1 MSART
6 QQLMVKEFELDPT
19 ADIWLI
25 LDLHEDVHIA
35 APDHPVLS
43 GTPVRQK
50 TGWMPGLTRRPG
62 EEAPGDREDL
72 GLLTLE
78 PSTEEYSV
86 VVAASLAAYFLG
98 EGKSV
103 GMIAWGQHRVT
114 IPADRGGRQLI
125 KMLRA
130 LAVLRAEGDVP
141 LEEVLVGQQDLF
153 SKQDTLVIVTP
164 SLDESWVTA
173 LQLQLYRSASAAVVL
188 VEPGTVGGG
197 GNPLLTVSALSAL
210 NVTSYL
216 VKRDDAIDAALH
228 QQFGGPAARN
238 LR

>member
-1 MSART
+1 
-6 QQLMVKEFELDPT
+6 
-19 ADIWLI
+19 
-25 LDLHEDVHIA
+25 
-35 APDHPVLS
+35 
-43 GTPVRQK
+43 
-50 TGWMPGLTRRPG
+50 LTRRPG

-188 VEPGTVGGG
+188 VEPGTFGGG

-228 QQFGGPAARN
+228 QQFGGPAARSESPTRVTSATN
-238 LR
+238 R